1 MKADD
6 RQARALERRLR
17 ISANAVMF
25 MGCYGFGDN
34 FYQRPLI
41 RHLAQRYREVYVRTC
56 LPEAYWDIPGVRF
69 IQPGLMHLRT
79 QLNHIQKYHLTSY
92 SIPPAGSARLDWSAF
107 TPLYGGVGPSG
118 AIQRNTPRELSNAE
132 CVRTKGELPEYDF
145 SFPVKEEWI
154 LAAKKIIQELPLTGK
169 KLCLVRPP
177 TLRREWLASSRNPKM
192 EYYQLLLDRFGK
204 DYFFLSLADLK
215 PGEEWIDGPPLRG
228 VDKEFH
234 NGELPLTTI
243 FGLVKLAD
251 MTLCYPGFLM
261 LVAIAERTKCFC
273 LFGGMQKP
281 EILLDRQMGLERF
294 AYAAPDPFCFCL
306 NMTHDCHK
314 ELDKEEII
322 RKFEKLDRQPA
333 ALKTTTI
340 GVPPGL
346 GDLHWVM
353 TKLES
358 FKEKEGIDILRVAM
372 HEDHGH
378 AMNAQYLDHL
388 PFIDEVVRW
397 RTPLGFEFAL
407 DGGSGR
413 SLLPRRQGLDLM
425 IEFNSAL
432 ESGKTLDQILPD
444 YKTNWSYPVR
454 PFPKSAQDAATELK
468 TKLGRLDLI
477 YASSEHANQKW
488 SVDWPL
494 GSWIELISR
503 IHAHTGKPL
512 VLIGAPWDRTYAD
525 KLLAASKDRLIDMV
539 GRTDVP
545 QVLELIRQADT
556 FTAYPSGLAI
566 MAVQYKTPCA
576 MFWPISGISKGGQ
589 FQRHFM
595 TSWLPPWAKD
605 SPRYQPFI
613 YGSPATTPDSVYQA
627 LRPFLGME
635 RWLAEELT
643 WNDPKGFGF
652 FPVDGR
658 AMYSDAYFDEYERR
672 EHTPIGERINAA
684 RAALVNQFLT
694 PRPWILDFGAANGAF
709 LRRRGN
715 ALGFDICPKAV
726 DTLKSLNAFHDPY
739 AGGLD
744 RFGGIT
750 FFDSLEHVEKPDTI
764 LSKVLGNQFVFVSLP
779 IFRSAQHVLASK
791 HFKPAEHYWYFTW
804 RGFIE
809 FMLERKFAL
818 VYAGDDETR
827 LGREDIGTFVFRRW
841 A

>member
-1 MKADD
+1 MKND
-6 RQARALERRLR
+6 RQARAFDRRAR
-17 ISANAVMF
+17 ISAASVMF
-25 MGCYGFGDN
+25 LGCYGFGDN

-41 RHLAQRYREVYVRTC
+41 RHLTTQHREVYVRTC
-56 LPEAYWDIPGVRF
+56 LPEAYWDMPSVKF
-69 IQPGLMHLRT
+69 IHPGLMHLRT
-79 QLNHIQKYHLTSY
+79 QLNHIHRYHLTTY
-92 SIPPAGSARLDWSAF
+92 VIPPAGSARLDWAYY
-107 TPLYGGVGPSG
+107 PPHHEIMPGGKV
-118 AIQRNTPRELSNAE
+118 AQVNTPHELSNAE
-132 CVRTKGELPEYDF
+132 CIRMKGELPDYDF
-145 SFPVKEEWI
+145 AFPVKEEWI
-154 LAAKKIIQELPLTGK
+154 QAARAIIRELPLAGK

-177 TLRREWLASSRNPKM
+177 TLRREWFASARNPKM
-192 EYYQLLLDRFGK
+192 EYFQLLIDQFGK

-215 PGEEWIDGPPLRG
+215 PGEEWIDGEPLTGIDR
-228 VDKEFH
+228 EFH
-234 NGELPLTTI
+234 HGELPLTTI

-261 LVAIAERTKCFC
+261 LAAIAERTKCFC

-294 AYAAPDPFCFCL
+294 AYVAPDPFCFCM
-306 NMTHDCHK
+306 NMTHVCNK
-314 ELDKEEII
+314 ELDKEEIV
-322 RKFEKLDRQPA
+322 RKFEKLARQPVTI
-333 ALKTTTI
+333 KTITI

-346 GDLHWVM
+346 GDLHWIM

-358 FKEKEGIDILRVAM
+358 FKKKEGIDVLRIAM
-372 HEDHGH
+372 HEDRGH

-388 PFIDEVVRW
+388 PFVDEVMRW
-397 RTPLGFEFAL
+397 PTPFNFDFAL
-407 DGGSGR
+407 NGGAGNP
-413 SLLPRRQGLDLM
+413 LTPKRQGVDLM

-432 ESGKTLDQILPD
+432 ESGKRVEDVLPE
-444 YKTNWSYPVR
+444 YETNWDYPVN
-454 PFPKSAQDAATELK
+454 PFSDQAREAASGLK
-468 TKLGRLDLI
+468 AKLGRLDII
-477 YASSEHANQKW
+477 YPSSGRANLKW
-488 SVDWPL
+488 SLDWPL
-494 GSWIELISR
+494 DSWLRLIER
-503 IHAHTGKPL
+503 IHAHTGKKIVL
-512 VLIGAPWDRTYAD
+512 VGAPWDQDYGNR
-525 KLLAASKDRLIDMV
+525 LLEGDRQKILIDMI
-539 GRTDVP
+539 GKTDIP
-545 QVLELIRQADT
+545 QVLEMIRQADT

-576 MFWPISGISKGGQ
+576 MFWPITGISRGGQ
-589 FQRHFM
+589 FQKHFM

-605 SPRYQPFI
+605 SPRYRPFI
-613 YGSPATTPDSVYQA
+613 YGSPETTPDKVYQA
-627 LRPFLGME
+627 LRPFLGTE

-658 AMYSDAYFDEYERR
+658 AVYSDAYFDEYERR
-672 EHTPIGERINAA
+672 EHTPIGEQINAA
-684 RAALVNQFLT
+684 RADLVNQFLT

-709 LRRRGN
+709 LRKRGN

-726 DTLKSLNAFHDPY
+726 DALKSINAFHDPY

-750 FFDSLEHVEKPDTI
+750 FFDSLEHLEKPDAI
-764 LSKVLGNQFVFVSLP
+764 LSRVLGNQFVIVSLP
-779 IFRSAQHVLASK
+779 IFQSAQHVLASK

-818 VYAGDDETR
+818 LYAGDDESR